1 MKVSKVLSVISVA
14 LFGVAALSN
23 CAQAQT
29 AGAEKGASSDGLV
42 PAFSG
47 IQPPPAGWS
56 YGKVREQFW
65 AHKDEKPLYTVTS
78 GNVDKYV
85 ASLSPGQVELFKTRP
100 GYRMDVYPSH
110 RECGFPEW
118 MQANMKTNASNATLD
133 KNGEYLQ
140 SATLPG
146 LPFPDPKNGAQAIWN
161 HLMRY
166 RGVGMSWQ
174 KMITAVS
181 PRPGS
186 SQWIIAESKDSVY
199 YPWGK
204 KGATPADKVDMQYG
218 LFSQYNT
225 PAALAGQ
232 GLVQRYY
239 FDKPND
245 TYYYFTGQRRV
256 RRMPSYSYDAPQ
268 IGFENE
274 YTIDETS
281 LFTGGLDR
289 FNWKLVGKKE
299 LIVPYNNFGMYN
311 FAAKY
316 EAVFKPEGVD
326 PGSRRYEMHRVFI
339 VEATLKPD
347 ARHLAVK
354 KVFYIDEDS
363 GLILAGEDYDAQ
375 GKLWKVKEGYSIPV
389 WELGG
394 TCDTEAFV
402 QYDIANGRYVSDV
415 STIGSGSDTHWFA
428 ESDDPKFKDDFYT
441 SDNLKNI
448 SER

>member
-1 MKVSKVLSVISVA
+1 MKSSRLCIAIS
-14 LFGVAALSN
+14 LLGAAAMSN
-23 CAQAQT
+23 
-29 AGAEKGASSDGLV
+29 GARADSIQVEKGASLDGQV
-42 PAFSG
+42 PSFAG
-47 IQPPPAGWS
+47 IQPVPSGWA

-65 AHKDEKPLYTVTS
+65 PHKGEKPLYAVTAK
-78 GNVDKYV
+78 NADKY
-85 ASLSPGQVELFKTRP
+85 ADALSPGQQELLKSRP

-118 MQANMKTNASNATLD
+118 MQTNMKTNASKAALD
-133 KNGEYLQ
+133 KNGEYLRT
-140 SATLPG
+140 ADLPG
-146 LPFPDPKNGAQAIWN
+146 LPFPEPKSGAQALWN

-166 RGVGMSWQ
+166 RGVGMVWP
-174 KMITAVS
+174 KMVTAVS
-181 PRPGS
+181 PRPGG
-186 SQWIIAESKDSVY
+186 SQWIVAESKDSVY

-204 KGATPADKVDMQYG
+204 KGTTPVDKVGMQYG
-218 LFSQYNT
+218 LFSQYDT

-281 LFTGGLDR
+281 LFSGAIDR
-289 FNWKLVGKKE
+289 FDWKLVGKKS
-299 LIVPYNNFGMYN
+299 LLVPYNNFGMYN
-311 FAAKY
+311 FSAKFDS
-316 EAVFKPEGVD
+316 VFKPTGVD
-326 PGSRRYEMHRVFI
+326 PAYRRYEMHRVFV
-339 VEATLKPD
+339 VEGLLKPD
-347 ARHLAVK
+347 ARHLAAK

-402 QYDIANGRYVSDV
+402 QYDIANGRYVTDV
-415 STIGSGSDTHWFA
+415 STIGSGSDIHWFP
-428 ESDDPKFKDDFYT
+428 ESDDAKFKSDFYT
-441 SDNLKNI
+441 SDNLKSI